1 LPDEKQVVLDMIK
14 FERLPADIL
23 SKIPDVKRI
32 LLQDQNVI
40 FAYLFG
46 GLSEGKIK
54 PLSDIDI
61 SVYIKN
67 TDNLAEYKL
76 NLFERLTDAL
86 STNELDLII
95 LNTMPTS
102 IAGRILQNKQI
113 ITDKDPPIRHAYE
126 SLTLRKFF
134 DCRVKEDT
142 LFSMRYGLGR

>member
-1 LPDEKQVVLDMIK
+1 MIK

-32 LLQDQNVI
+32 LLEDHNVI

-46 GLSEGKIK
+46 GLSEGKVK

-61 SVYIKN
+61 SVYVRD

-76 NLFERLTDAL
+76 NLFDRLTDAL
-86 STNELDLII
+86 GTNELDLII
-95 LNTMPTS
+95 LNMAPVS
-102 IAGRILQNKQI
+102 IAGRILENKLI
-113 ITDKDPPIRHAYE
+113 LVDKDPPIRHAYE

-134 DCRVKEDT
+134 DLRVKEDAF
-142 LFSMRYGLGR
+142 FSTRYGVGR

>member
-113 ITDKDPPIRHAYE
+113 LIDKDPPIRHAYE

>member
-113 ITDKDPPIRHAYE
+113 LTDKDPPIRHAYE

>member
-1 LPDEKQVVLDMIK
+1 MIK

-32 LLQDQNVI
+32 LLQDNNII

-46 GLSEGKIK
+46 GLTEGKVN

-61 SVYIKN
+61 AVYLRS

-76 NLFERLTDAL
+76 NLFDRLTDAL
-86 STNELDLII
+86 STSELDLLI
-95 LNTMPTS
+95 LNIIPLS

-113 ITDKDPPIRHAYE
+113 LADKDPPIRHAYE

-134 DCRVKEDT
+134 DFRIKEDT
-142 LFSMRYGLGR
+142 FFFMRYGVGR

>member
-1 LPDEKQVVLDMIK
+1 MIK

-32 LLQDQNVI
+32 LLQDHNVI

-46 GLSEGKIK
+46 GLSEGKVK

-61 SVYIKN
+61 SVYVRD
-67 TDNLAEYKL
+67 TGNLAEYKIS
-76 NLFERLTDAL
+76 LFDRLTDSL

-95 LNTMPTS
+95 LNIAPVS
-102 IAGRILQNKQI
+102 IAGRILENKLI
-113 ITDKDPPIRHAYE
+113 LVDKDPPIRHAYE

-134 DCRVKEDT
+134 DLRVKEDAF
-142 LFSMRYGLGR
+142 FSTRYGVGR

>member
-1 LPDEKQVVLDMIK
+1 MMK

-23 SKIPDVKRI
+23 SRIPDLKES
-32 LLQDQNVI
+32 LLKDENII

-46 GLSEGKIK
+46 GLTEDKVN

-61 SVYIKN
+61 SVYVRD
-67 TDNLAEYKL
+67 TDNLVEYKF

-86 STNELDLII
+86 RTNELDLII
-95 LNTMPTS
+95 LNIIPIS

-113 ITDKDPPIRHAYE
+113 LVDKDPPIRHVYE

-134 DCRVKEDT
+134 DFRIKEDT
-142 LFSMRYGLGR
+142 FFSMRYGVGR

>member
-1 LPDEKQVVLDMIK
+1 MIK

-23 SKIPDVKRI
+23 LKIPDVKRI
-32 LLQDQNVI
+32 LLQDHNVI

-46 GLSEGKIK
+46 GLSEGKVK

-61 SVYIKN
+61 SVYVRD

-76 NLFERLTDAL
+76 NLFDRLTDAL

-95 LNTMPTS
+95 LNMAPVS
-102 IAGRILQNKQI
+102 IAGRILENKLI
-113 ITDKDPPIRHAYE
+113 LVDKDPPIRHAYE

-134 DCRVKEDT
+134 DLRVKEDAF
-142 LFSMRYGLGR
+142 FSTRYGVGR

>member
-1 LPDEKQVVLDMIK
+1 MIK

-32 LLQDQNVI
+32 LLQDHNVI

-46 GLSEGKIK
+46 GLSEGKVK

-61 SVYIKN
+61 SVYLRDK
-67 TDNLAEYKL
+67 DNLAEYKL

-95 LNTMPTS
+95 LNIVPVS
-102 IAGRILQNKQI
+102 IAGRILKNKLI
-113 ITDKDPPIRHAYE
+113 LVDKDPPIRHAYE

-134 DCRVKEDT
+134 DLRVKEDAF
-142 LFSMRYGLGR
+142 FSLRYGLGR

>member
-1 LPDEKQVVLDMIK
+1 MIK

-32 LLQDQNVI
+32 LLQDYNVI

-46 GLSEGKIK
+46 GLSEGKVK

-61 SVYIKN
+61 SVYVRD
-67 TDNLAEYKL
+67 TGNLAEYKIS
-76 NLFERLTDAL
+76 LFDRLTDSL

-95 LNTMPTS
+95 LNMAPVS
-102 IAGRILQNKQI
+102 IAGRILENKLI
-113 ITDKDPPIRHAYE
+113 LVDKDPPIRHVYE

-134 DCRVKEDT
+134 DLRVKEDAF
-142 LFSMRYGLGR
+142 FSIRYGVGR

>member
-1 LPDEKQVVLDMIK
+1 MIK

-32 LLQDQNVI
+32 LLQDHNVI

-46 GLSEGKIK
+46 RLSEGKVK

-61 SVYIKN
+61 SVYVRDA
-67 TDNLAEYKL
+67 DNLAEYKF

-95 LNTMPTS
+95 LNIIPVS
-102 IAGRILQNKQI
+102 IAGRILENKLI
-113 ITDKDPPIRHAYE
+113 LVDKDPPIRHSYE

-134 DCRVKEDT
+134 DFRVKEDAF
-142 LFSMRYGLGR
+142 FSLRYGLGR

>member
-1 LPDEKQVVLDMIK
+1 MIK

-32 LLQDQNVI
+32 LLQDNNII

-46 GLSEGKIK
+46 GLTEGKVN

-61 SVYIKN
+61 AVYLRS

-76 NLFERLTDAL
+76 NLFDRLTDAL
-86 STNELDLII
+86 RTNELDLLI
-95 LNTMPTS
+95 LNIIPLS

-113 ITDKDPPIRHAYE
+113 LADKDPPIRHAYE

-134 DCRVKEDT
+134 DFRIKEDT
-142 LFSMRYGLGR
+142 FFFMRYGVGR

>member
-1 LPDEKQVVLDMIK
+1 MIK

-32 LLQDQNVI
+32 LLQDHNVI

-46 GLSEGKIK
+46 GLSEGKVK

-61 SVYIKN
+61 SVYVRD
-67 TDNLAEYKL
+67 TGNLAEYKIS
-76 NLFERLTDAL
+76 LFDRLTDSL

-95 LNTMPTS
+95 LNMAPVS
-102 IAGRILQNKQI
+102 IAGRILENKLI
-113 ITDKDPPIRHAYE
+113 LVDKDPPIRHAYE

-134 DCRVKEDT
+134 DLRVKEDAF
-142 LFSMRYGLGR
+142 FSTRYGVGR

>member
-1 LPDEKQVVLDMIK
+1 MMK

-23 SKIPDVKRI
+23 SRIPDLKES
-32 LLQDQNVI
+32 LLKDENII

-46 GLSEGKIK
+46 GLTEGKVK

-61 SVYIKN
+61 SVYVRD
-67 TDNLAEYKL
+67 TDNLAEYKF

-86 STNELDLII
+86 RTNELDLII
-95 LNTMPTS
+95 LNIVPIS

-113 ITDKDPPIRHAYE
+113 LVDKDPPIRHAYE

-134 DCRVKEDT
+134 DIRVKEDAF
-142 LFSMRYGLGR
+142 FSMRYGVGR

>member
-54 PLSDIDI
+54 PLSDMDI

-113 ITDKDPPIRHAYE
+113 LIDKDPPIRHAYE

>member
-1 LPDEKQVVLDMIK
+1 MIK
-14 FERLPADIL
+14 FERLPTDIL

-32 LLQDQNVI
+32 LLQDHNVI

-46 GLSEGKIK
+46 GLSEGKVK

-61 SVYIKN
+61 SVYVRD

-76 NLFERLTDAL
+76 NLFDRLTDAL

-95 LNTMPTS
+95 LNMAPVS
-102 IAGRILQNKQI
+102 IAGRILENKLI
-113 ITDKDPPIRHAYE
+113 LVDKDPPIRHAYE

-134 DCRVKEDT
+134 DLRVKEDAF
-142 LFSMRYGLGR
+142 FSTRYGVGR